1 MPHYEVDSVR
11 MALVDSVDQ
20 RITVYWNPK
29 VETNAEGQAVCFFTT
44 ADSDGPYTIVVEG
57 ILQNG
62 TVCRQEK
69 DLFGSQINFHRV
81 FKPEN
86 FLFALSSF
94 RQGMTR
100 GGYSRKRESKREYVI
115 NC

>member
-62 TVCRQEK
+62 IVCRQEK
-69 DLFGSQINFHRV
+69 KI
-81 FKPEN
+81 
-86 FLFALSSF
+86 
-94 RQGMTR
+94 
-100 GGYSRKRESKREYVI
+100 YSGVR
-115 NC
+115 